1 MSGNLWSVSNQIRGE
16 VNRFFSCRIPGE
28 GSVPPLVYK
37 AVQQLFVGS
46 HSPGHTG
53 VWKLYGALQTVCSGT
68 PKPHPEPSSPSATVS
83 AESSVPE
90 WHEGHAWLPGFSVA
104 GLFLLMLKK
113 HQAASQYD
121 ALRKTTHT
129 LSCLLSPTEK
139 LGFRDTGMSF
149 LAAAVR
155 GALSSCLCQC
165 ARPYR
170 LSPCSVSSAGCFW
183 DTRCT
188 VMAHFPNS

>member
-1 MSGNLWSVSNQIRGE
+1 MKE
-16 VNRFFSCRIPGE
+16 VCPHLFTKQCSSCSEAPTPLDTQAF
-28 GSVPPLVYK
+28 GSCTEPSRQSAQAP
-37 AVQQLFVGS
+37 
-46 HSPGHTG
+46 
-53 VWKLYGALQTVCSGT
+53 

-121 ALRKTTHT
+121 ASRKTTHT

-188 VMAHFPNS
+188 AMAHFPNS